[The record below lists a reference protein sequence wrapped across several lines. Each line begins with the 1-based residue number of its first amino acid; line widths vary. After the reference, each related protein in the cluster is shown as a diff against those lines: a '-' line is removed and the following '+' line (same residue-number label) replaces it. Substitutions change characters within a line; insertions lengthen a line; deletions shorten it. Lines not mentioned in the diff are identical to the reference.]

1 MIIEHPWIEPIEP
14 DNIIHDDAVV
24 ATLWS
29 RWHSDWFQKIGE
41 LAVVDAQ
48 SRVCGVVRPYD
59 ILYHLL
65 QNRSDVYHLW
75 PYTHVVNREWSE
87 RLNLLD
93 QMRVG
98 HLVRQPGAV
107 IQIPAPNR
115 RPSDRVFAE
124 HMTPVLWGVHHDATL
139 YGTVTLK
146 RIAGLYASEHRN

>member
-1 MIIEHPWIEPIEP
+1 MTVEHPWIDPIEP
-14 DNIIHDDAVV
+14 DNIIREDEVV
-24 ATLWS
+24 ARLWS
-29 RWHSDWFQKIGE
+29 RWHADWFQKIGE

-48 SRVCGVVRPYD
+48 QRLCGIIRPYD

-107 IQIPAPNR
+107 IQIPALNGQ
-115 RPSDRVFAE
+115 PSARVFTE
-124 HMTPVLWGVHHDATL
+124 HMTLVLWVVHPDARL
-139 YGTVTLK
+139 YGKVTLK
-146 RIAGLYASEHRN
+146 RIEGLYASEYRN